1 MKWKYYHKVWIV
13 LFLGWFIAYV
23 DRNLLSPIVTYMI
36 ANKIAFFASVKS
48 PHALA
53 GLMSTLFFAG
63 YMAMQFPAGYIGDR
77 MGRKPILVMSVVW
90 AAIGT
95 FLTAIFAK
103 SMMGLLGARVL
114 TGLGEGCYYSNDRA
128 LITETTPKEKLG
140 VGMGVSF
147 VGLGMGLVGAS
158 VGGTWTLNWAV
169 RTFGPEKGWYI
180 PFYVM
185 VIPTVIVAALLMILI
200 KKPSASAQT
209 QSQAQSG
216 QFVPGSASY
225 SKTLLE
231 IAKYALVFFILIMV
245 VAYAGTVLNVGEIW
259 VSVLILLLA
268 LGIMLFIMFKLGKQ
282 VGPVFFNK
290 NLQLVYW
297 GALPTL
303 WSLWFYS
310 FWAIKVIKDA
320 AVSGISV
327 AGTTAAMFGL
337 AALVGLPLMG
347 KIADVFYKS
356 GRGRKPALILAMSL
370 HALFIFALAYY
381 LFIGGKSLT
390 VLGFLVFAAGVFLFG
405 TWSVSFA
412 LTADFAPPALMAS
425 AFGVWNLIAEIG
437 AILSPVISGA
447 IRDATQ
453 SWVMPVTLDGV
464 LMLLGIFCI
473 ALIAEPAA
481 NLINK
486 ARNSVSG

>member
-1 MKWKYYHKVWIV
+1 MKWKYYHTVWV
-13 LFLGWFIAYV
+13 MLFFGWFMAYV
-23 DRNLLSPIVTYMI
+23 DRNLLSPITTYMI
-36 ANKIAFFASVKS
+36 ANKIGFFASVKN

-77 MGRKPILVMSVVW
+77 FGRKPILVMSVIW

-95 FLTAIFAK
+95 FFTAVLAK

-169 RTFGPEKGWYI
+169 KTFGPDKGWYI

-185 VIPTVIVAALLMILI
+185 VIPTLIIAILLMILI
-200 KKPSASAQT
+200 KKPSASAQ
-209 QSQAQSG
+209 SQVQSG
-216 QFVPGSASY
+216 QFVPGSGNY
-225 SKTLLE
+225 GKTLLE
-231 IAKYALVFFILIMV
+231 IAKYASVFFILIMA
-245 VAYAGTVLNVGEIW
+245 VAYAGTVLNISAIW

-268 LGIMLFIMFKLGKQ
+268 LGIMLLIMTKLGKQ

-320 AVSGISV
+320 AASGISV

-347 KIADVFYKS
+347 KIADAFYQS
-356 GRGRKPALILAMSL
+356 GRGRKPALILSMSL

-381 LFIGGKSLT
+381 LYIGGKSLT

-437 AILSPVISGA
+437 AILSPVVSGA

-453 SWVMPVTLDGV
+453 SWVMPVTVDGI
-464 LMLLGIFCI
+464 LMVLGILFI
-473 ALIAEPAA
+473 ALIAEPTAI
-481 NLINK
+481 LVNK
-486 ARNSVSG
+486 ARNSVTD